1 MERKWH
7 GRYPQKFRIRAVER
21 MNSCD
26 NVLRLARE
34 LRLNRGLLYKWRH
47 RLDPANDQAQSEAT
61 VRNSTESTL
70 RMEIDKLKRL
80 LANKTVE
87 VDFFSCALQKVRLD
101 AGTAVS
107 LAGRRLPCNP
117 RRRCKAA

>member
-1 MERKWH
+1 M
-7 GRYPQKFRIRAVER
+7 
-21 MNSCD
+21 
-26 NVLRLARE
+26 
-34 LRLNRGLLYKWRH
+34 NRGLLYKWRH

-87 VDFFSCALQKVRLD
+87 VDF
-101 AGTAVS
+101 
-107 LAGRRLPCNP
+107 
-117 RRRCKAA
+117 